1 MTNRKKI
8 IHVHQNNIRH
18 NIKAEGTDLK
28 PPIIVRDYIGS
39 KHYFEVDIIG
49 DCKVIY
55 RPHKPLSCGA
65 RLWIETKGEV
75 IPVTEPPRPAKLDP
89 APTA

>member
-1 MTNRKKI
+1 
-8 IHVHQNNIRH
+8 
-18 NIKAEGTDLK
+18 
-28 PPIIVRDYIGS
+28 
-39 KHYFEVDIIG
+39 VDIIG

-75 IPVTEPPRPAKLDP
+75 IPVTEPQGKTLMEVYDDE
-89 APTA
+89 